1 MTRIILIRH
10 GETDWNV
17 EGRWQGQADVPL
29 NSRGR
34 QQAAQLAQSLADI
47 GITVIVSS
55 DLSRATETAEELA
68 RVTGLGIQLDPRL
81 REIHQGEWQGQ
92 CISMIQANY
101 SEALRLRQENPA
113 AIAAPGGETAAQ
125 VLARVLGAVEEI
137 LLKYP
142 NDTVAVI
149 SHGYAIAL
157 LIAYY
162 RQVPI
167 EEAWNLIP
175 SNGGWQEL
183 GIKQNELPPNTE

>member
-1 MTRIILIRH
+1 MTRLILIRH
-10 GETDWNV
+10 GETDWNL

-29 NSRGR
+29 NTHGR
-34 QQAAQLAQSLADI
+34 QQAAQLAQSLTDI
-47 GITVIVSS
+47 GITAIVSS

-68 RVTGLGIQLDPRL
+68 RVTGLSIHLDPRL

-92 CISMIQANY
+92 RISQIQANY
-101 SEALRLRQENPA
+101 SEALRQRQENPA

-125 VLARVLGAVEEI
+125 VLERILGAIDEI

-162 RQVPI
+162 RRVPL
-167 EEAWNLIP
+167 EQAWDLIP

-183 GIKQNELPPNTE
+183 GIKQNELPHNP